1 MNQENHLPRRNMKYV
16 NNWIVQK
23 SAEGVVFDL
32 CAIIVLLLVHFY
44 VFGEPKMLISAAYAA
59 SDAAAAAPSAGE
71 ALMLN
76 FLMILVLV
84 VLFYVL
90 LIMPQQRRFKE
101 HNAMLKGLQKGDKV
115 LTAAGFLATV
125 DHMVPERD
133 EVVVDLGGGVK
144 VTALRSTIQ
153 TRVEDKAKTDVKSTL

>member
-1 MNQENHLPRRNMKYV
+1 
-16 NNWIVQK
+16 
-23 SAEGVVFDL
+23 
-32 CAIIVLLLVHFY
+32 
-44 VFGEPKMLISAAYAA
+44 MLISAAYAA
-59 SDAAAAAPSAGE
+59 SGTAAVAGAPSTGE

-76 FLMILVLV
+76 VMMVLVLV

-101 HNAMLKGLQKGDKV
+101 HSTMLKGLQKGDKV
-115 LTAAGFLATV
+115 LTAGGLLATV
-125 DHMVPERD
+125 DHMVEGKD

-153 TRVEDKAKTDVKSTL
+153 TRVEDKPKDVKTTV